1 MKKLKISKRF
11 PAKKCRFKKAQVGIE
26 YMIIVGFVTFAI
38 MSVLVLAMSYSGQVK
53 DKIKLNQVESF
64 AEQLLNS
71 AESVF
76 FAGEPSKTT
85 ISLYLPDG
93 VEEINITSNYLIIS
107 INLSSGQNRRVFESK
122 VPIQGTV
129 STGEGIK
136 KLTLEA
142 TDNYLLISQ

>member
-1 MKKLKISKRF
+1 MKKPSYFRF
-11 PAKKCRFKKAQVGIE
+11 SAIKKQMHQKAQVGVE

-38 MSVLVLAMSYSGQVK
+38 MSILVLAMSYSGQVK
-53 DKIKLNQVESF
+53 DKVKLNQVESF
-64 AEQLLNS
+64 ANQLLNS

-93 VEEINITSNYLIIS
+93 VKEINITSSYIFIS
-107 INLSSGQNRRVFESK
+107 VLTSSGENKRIFKSK
-122 VPIQGTV
+122 VPIQGTI

-142 TDNYLLISQ
+142 TNDYLLIS